1 MTTLPHLPHQER
13 VTPGRRE
20 RAHLN
25 PGGLR
30 TKNTHRSE
38 KKKAISG
45 PIVHRYDPD
54 PTRNANKK
62 VINII
67 QRSSDRKTN
76 HLPKSSTSVECRNLQ
91 ICKLGNRKMDHAME
105 TCRDKK
111 SKGNAMLHEDWMAK
125 PTALESSPWRWGRS
139 KVISNRKPERD
150 AAEKSI
156 QQPRRE
162 DKEIMYDTVEK
173 ED

>member
-1 MTTLPHLPHQER
+1 
-13 VTPGRRE
+13 
-20 RAHLN
+20 
-25 PGGLR
+25 
-30 TKNTHRSE
+30 
-38 KKKAISG
+38 
-45 PIVHRYDPD
+45 
-54 PTRNANKK
+54 
-62 VINII
+62 
-67 QRSSDRKTN
+67 
-76 HLPKSSTSVECRNLQ
+76 
-91 ICKLGNRKMDHAME
+91 MDHAME